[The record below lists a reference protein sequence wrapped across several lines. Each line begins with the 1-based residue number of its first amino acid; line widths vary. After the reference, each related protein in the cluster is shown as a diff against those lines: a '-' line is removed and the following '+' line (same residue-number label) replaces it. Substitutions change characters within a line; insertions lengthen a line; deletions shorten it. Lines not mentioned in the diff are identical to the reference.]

1 MIINIKINVKGV
13 KTGSFTPEGATKPM
27 DLYYMYDENNKR
39 FKINKEIFDGIRNKK
54 LPDDIGLAADTR
66 LLTSDKDIIA
76 ID

>member
-1 MIINIKINVKGV
+1 MFINIKINVKGV

-27 DLYYMYDENNKR
+27 DLYYMYDEKNKR

-54 LPDDIGLAADTR
+54 LPDDITLAADTR

>member
-13 KTGSFTPEGATKPM
+13 KTGSFTPEGASKPM

-54 LPDDIGLAADTR
+54 LPDDIELAADTR